1 MISNLK
7 RNEIYNLK
15 NFALITFFC
24 FFSTVAV
31 SKTTC
36 FSSVDR
42 ILRAKKGW
50 RFSREAENSLRA
62 IFDQTNISSEQKV
75 TTLFWAL
82 LNKRTKHFSPKIQRK
97 TQRMIKQ
104 FYFDSPRNDIPI
116 DEIIRNSDK
125 EFALTWE
132 EYDPFYLPET
142 NWINPAPIK
151 YMSQT
156 ESAIIYLHEFQHAFD
171 FNNYPYLYRYF
182 TQAVEFVENF
192 SLFKFISPLLLHQLE
207 GRAIAA
213 QWEIARRIPLHIR
226 KELISNLKN
235 IEKQSLNSWT
245 IKLVKRHAEAN
256 NLTTEEFLL
265 INPNFVKK
273 IREAT
278 KKSFLFRKKHM
289 FRKVSI
295 ATLSNAHLQ
304 RDSFIKELRKVHGYT
319 IWHSLMDANRI
330 KGLRKIFL
338 MTIGLQVAFHTVMQ
352 DTENIKIIALDYFTF
367 HAIISHLLEK
377 YDGENE

>member
-1 MISNLK
+1 MILP
-7 RNEIYNLK
+7 Y
-15 NFALITFFC
+15 C
-24 FFSTVAV
+24 
-31 SKTTC
+31 
-36 FSSVDR
+36 
-42 ILRAKKGW
+42 
-50 RFSREAENSLRA
+50 
-62 IFDQTNISSEQKV
+62 
-75 TTLFWAL
+75 
-82 LNKRTKHFSPKIQRK
+82 
-97 TQRMIKQ
+97 
-104 FYFDSPRNDIPI
+104 DIPI

-156 ESAIIYLHEFQHAFD
+156 ESAIFYLHEFQHAFD

-192 SLFKFISPLLLHQLE
+192 SLFKSTSPLLLHQLE

-256 NLTTEEFLL
+256 NLTTEEL
-265 INPNFVKK
+265 IDKPKFCERN
-273 IREAT
+273 REAT
-278 KKSFLFRKKHM
+278 KKVEAFRKKHM

-330 KGLRKIFL
+330 KGLRKSL

-367 HAIISHLLEK
+367 HAIISHLLENMMVK
-377 YDGENE
+377 NE